1 MLFLRP
7 GFTDT
12 LRHMVPATTPYREFT
27 AAGGLMSY
35 GASIPDAHRW
45 RCIDFTQLFSQ
56 LVLNQPILFQ

>member
-35 GASIPDAHRW
+35 VCLSERLPQRY
-45 RCIDFTQLFSQ
+45 RLPR
-56 LVLNQPILFQ
+56 V